1 MTANVERFNKTS
13 LLLKEV
19 SSDLTCEGSSY
30 ETMNGEITDG
40 TFLNILKKWNSFDNN
55 QVVKYLDIGSGRG
68 FTVFLARSFFEERLA
83 LSCGIEISQHR
94 LELFAYFIYCKL
106 HEKESTN
113 CKNVFFIHRDI
124 TCFETLV

>member
-1 MTANVERFNKTS
+1 MEPNVERFNKTS

-19 SSDLTCEGSSY
+19 ASDLTCEGSTD

-83 LSCGIEISQHR
+83 LSCVIEISQHR

>member
-68 FTVFLARSFFEERLA
+68 FKERSFFEERLA